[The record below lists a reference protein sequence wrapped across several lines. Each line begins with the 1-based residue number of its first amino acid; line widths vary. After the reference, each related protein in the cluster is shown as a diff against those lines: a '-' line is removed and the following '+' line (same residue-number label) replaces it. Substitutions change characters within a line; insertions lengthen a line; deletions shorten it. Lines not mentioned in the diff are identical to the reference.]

1 MNNSILEIH
10 DLTVAYGNKPVLWGI
25 DFEIPSGK
33 LVGIIGPNGAGKS
46 TLLKAIMGIN
56 PVSSGYCKV
65 FNDKLENV
73 RHKVAYIPQ
82 KDAVDWDFPI
92 SVLDVV
98 LMGRIKKSN
107 LFKRYSKEDKEIA
120 INALKKVGMMD
131 YSKSHINALSGG
143 QKQRVFIARALAQE
157 AEVYFMDE
165 PFAGVDITSEKTIME
180 LLLQMQKEGK
190 SIFVVH
196 HDLQS
201 AMDYFDWL
209 VFINTRLVASGPI
222 ETTFTTE
229 NLEKTYGGSLSML
242 SKIAELY
249 KEKLFPIR
257 EK

>member
-1 MNNSILEIH
+1 MKNAILETH
-10 DLTVAYGNKPVLWGI
+10 DLTVAYNNKPVLWGI
-25 DFEIPSGK
+25 DFEIPASK

-46 TLLKAIMGIN
+46 TLLKAIMGIL
-56 PVSSGYCKV
+56 PVSSGYTKI
-65 FNDKLENV
+65 FNDELDNV

-82 KDAVDWDFPI
+82 KDAVDWDFPV

-98 LMGRIKKSN
+98 LMGRIKKGK
-107 LFKRYSKEDKEIA
+107 LFQRYSKSDKEIA
-120 INALKKVGMMD
+120 INALKKVNMID
-131 YSKSHINALSGG
+131 YSHKHINALSGG

-165 PFAGVDITSEKTIME
+165 PFAGVDITSEKAIME
-180 LLLQMQKEGK
+180 ILLSMQKEGK

-222 ETTFTTE
+222 EETFTTE
-229 NLEKTYGGSLSML
+229 NLEKTYGGSLTML
-242 SKIAELY
+242 SKIAEIY
-249 KEKLFPIR
+249 KEKKFPIR